1 MINFKLNF
9 NQTFIIILSSF
20 YIINQLINHVF
31 IDIFFLVII
40 FFFYISKILKDF
52 KINLN
57 KFFFFIPL
65 IVFSFFPILFYFKN
79 GYKLDLKIWIYL
91 VIIISSIL
99 IFKFKKKDLK
109 LFFFIITVF
118 SIFLFLYGTFGW
130 LKGGENESWGKI
142 FVYFGYTYLPST
154 RNEDML
160 IFLLSFIISLNLLLF
175 NENKKLYLI
184 FNQINLLA
192 ILLSFSRGGFISL
205 IISIIIFTVLNRK
218 ILNIRK
224 IANYLLIS
232 SITILIG
239 FNSYNKT
246 VDINLYKYFL
256 AKMNSSVNFLKNY
269 SEEKAN
275 LEFTELENNYVFSE
289 GLNNTNYKSIE
300 KTSLYSLQLK
310 MQEWRDL
317 FSKNRKSHNYYENS
331 LIYIYK
337 NYNIFPIIILIFFFS
352 NLTYFYLLNLNDH
365 HKRINFQILV
375 IFFFLNLIYNYL
387 DDFLNYLILLM
398 LLIDVNMRY
407 NLFIKVKTLLFA
419 KK

>member
-1 MINFKLNF
+1 
-9 NQTFIIILSSF
+9 
-20 YIINQLINHVF
+20 
-31 IDIFFLVII
+31 
-40 FFFYISKILKDF
+40 
-52 KINLN
+52 
-57 KFFFFIPL
+57 
-65 IVFSFFPILFYFKN
+65 
-79 GYKLDLKIWIYL
+79 
-91 VIIISSIL
+91 
-99 IFKFKKKDLK
+99 
-109 LFFFIITVF
+109 
-118 SIFLFLYGTFGW
+118 
-130 LKGGENESWGKI
+130 
-142 FVYFGYTYLPST
+142 
-154 RNEDML
+154 ML

-184 FNQINLLA
+184 VNQINLLA
-192 ILLSFSRGGFISL
+192 ILLSFSRGGFIAL

-256 AKMNSSVNFLKNY
+256 AKMNASVNFLKNY

-365 HKRINFQILV
+365 HKRINFQIFV